1 MLLSI
6 WEVCFL
12 NVRIRELRKSLG
24 LSGEKFGERIGI
36 KKNTLSAI
44 ETGRNNVTD
53 QMFKSICR
61 EFNVNEDWLRTGQG
75 EMFNELP
82 EEDEVALIVSEL
94 LEEDNPFYQR
104 IKNAVKIY
112 MSLSPQ
118 SQDVINDFVN
128 QLFEHEKKED

>member
-1 MLLSI
+1 MNAR
-6 WEVCFL
+6 V
-12 NVRIRELRKSLG
+12 RELRKALG
-24 LSGEKFGERIGI
+24 LSCELFGQKIGVG
-36 KKNTLSAI
+36 KNAISRI
-44 ETGRNNVTD
+44 ETGKNGLTEQNI
-53 QMFKSICR
+53 KLICG

-82 EEDEVALIVSEL
+82 DEDEVALIVSEL

-118 SQDVINDFVN
+118 SQDVINDFVD

>member
-1 MLLSI
+1 MN
-6 WEVCFL
+6 ERFF
-12 NVRIRELRKSLG
+12 ELRKALKLSQEQLG
-24 LSGEKFGERIGI
+24 K
-36 KKNTLSAI
+36 TLGVTRSSISNI
-44 ETGRNNVTD
+44 ETGRFNLTD
-53 QMFKSICR
+53 TMINLLCVKY
-61 EFNVNEDWLRTGQG
+61 NVNESWLRTGQG

-104 IKNAVKIY
+104 VKNAVKIY